1 MRTREPASRLQDG
14 TVLAR
19 GPRGHRRG
27 VRDGDQ
33 RCAHQKGEERGAGCG
48 HEPHERQPGVE
59 DVLVAGRV
67 ARRPSGARPS
77 DVIYPYPDTS
87 WRRRVVHLM
96 RSAAGNAPTG
106 QKKGAVPGVLKA
118 VLAERDPELA
128 RGLYRL
134 ATAEIEGFRPKAA
147 EAPEEAEA
155 GALTHLVF
163 PAGTTSGR
171 APTTCGGAPA
181 ASSGAVAA
189 SCRSSP
195 AGSRPSGRRA
205 PCSRRW
211 PGTGRAA
218 DGSAT
223 ALSAEP
229 SRAPRSTGPRAP
241 AGAPRPSTRPGSSRP
256 RWPTT
261 RFPAGS
267 RRSMRQNDGVPGDS
281 RLLVQPAAT
290 LENRALDQLSG
301 RHPRR
306 TDPHVPVCPHA
317 ALSL

>member
-1 MRTREPASRLQDG
+1 
-14 TVLAR
+14 
-19 GPRGHRRG
+19 
-27 VRDGDQ
+27 
-33 RCAHQKGEERGAGCG
+33 
-48 HEPHERQPGVE
+48 
-59 DVLVAGRV
+59 
-67 ARRPSGARPS
+67 
-77 DVIYPYPDTS
+77 
-87 WRRRVVHLM
+87 M

-301 RHPRR
+301 RYPRR

-317 ALSL
+317 ALSLWQDKSAVYPVKPQAR